1 MIIARIESLIL
12 NKSVL
17 DALKRA
23 KAYVSA
29 GADGI
34 MIIVSKNTKRN
45 FQILKKFLKNF
56 PTIPLV
62 AVPSSYNKVTENN
75 LLITVLMLWYMQI
88 IY

>member
-17 DALKRA
+17 DAFKRA

-34 MIIVSKNTKRN
+34 MIHSKQKTPKE
-45 FQILKKFLKNF
+45 ILNSQKF
-56 PTIPLV
+56 
-62 AVPSSYNKVTENN
+62 
-75 LLITVLMLWYMQI
+75 
-88 IY
+88 